1 VNLLPWRRK
10 PEPVAEV
17 VERDAFPLAFNDFL
31 GMLQQFGYQGL
42 QYTLPSASQ
51 EEIGGTYQTLAQLA
65 YRNDAPVFACMA
77 VRMLL
82 FSEAR
87 FQWRQLRSGRRAILH
102 ADLGGNF
109 FAVRRGQRIRVLRP
123 DWVTIIMGSQD
134 EMWDVD
140 ADVLGYAYQPG
151 GPGSGRDPQVF
162 AAEDVAHFAPI
173 PDPLARYRGM
183 SWLTPVVREIM
194 GDKAATDHKLRFFEN
209 GATPNLVIKTDA
221 TDLERFKEY
230 QRIFADQHEGI
241 GNAYKTLFFAQGWDA
256 TVVGSDLRQLAFKDT
271 QGAGET
277 RIAAAAGV
285 PPVIVGL
292 SEGLQSATYSNY
304 GQARRR
310 FADGTLRPLWRNFAG
325 SMSRIVRVPAAAELW
340 YDDRDVPFLKEDLK
354 DAADIQAAEA
364 GTIRQLVDAG
374 FTPESCVDA
383 VVAGDFT
390 VLQHTGLFS
399 VQLQPPMTEPP
410 TPEPGL
416 EADPEPAVAG
426 ANGTRDQRELVAAPK
441 E

>member
-87 FQWRQLRSGRRAILH
+87 FQWRQLRSGRPGKLFGTDELIPLEKPWPGATTGDLLTRAILH

-183 SWLTPVVREIM
+183 SWLTPVVR
-194 GDKAATDHKLRFFEN
+194 
-209 GATPNLVIKTDA
+209 
-221 TDLERFKEY
+221 
-230 QRIFADQHEGI
+230 
-241 GNAYKTLFFAQGWDA
+241 
-256 TVVGSDLRQLAFKDT
+256 
-271 QGAGET
+271 
-277 RIAAAAGV
+277 
-285 PPVIVGL
+285 
-292 SEGLQSATYSNY
+292 
-304 GQARRR
+304 
-310 FADGTLRPLWRNFAG
+310 
-325 SMSRIVRVPAAAELW
+325 
-340 YDDRDVPFLKEDLK
+340 
-354 DAADIQAAEA
+354 
-364 GTIRQLVDAG
+364 
-374 FTPESCVDA
+374 
-383 VVAGDFT
+383 
-390 VLQHTGLFS
+390 
-399 VQLQPPMTEPP
+399 
-410 TPEPGL
+410 
-416 EADPEPAVAG
+416 
-426 ANGTRDQRELVAAPK
+426 
-441 E
+441 